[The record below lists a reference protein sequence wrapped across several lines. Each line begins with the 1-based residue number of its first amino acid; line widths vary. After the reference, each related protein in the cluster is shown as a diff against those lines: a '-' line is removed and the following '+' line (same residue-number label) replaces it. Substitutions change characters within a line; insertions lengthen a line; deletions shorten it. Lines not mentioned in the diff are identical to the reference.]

1 MQVRLAKV
9 RINNSKH
16 YTRRHVC
23 LTASG
28 IRAQSP
34 TYCRRPLLVAIFSL
48 LAGFSA
54 VAANE
59 DHRFSALESA
69 TYIGRF
75 ASDEVLLELDPSEET
90 EVKGLLKMNGTRY
103 VAKVLAETASAEGAF
118 SDGTNGWPL
127 KLTPSGDGLDVSA
140 GAFTGHLKRLTPK
153 PFVSRFVSGTDSP
166 QKIVI
171 EFDSGGTTQRG
182 TLSLGD
188 QGLPFTGV
196 VTDDTLQGTFTN
208 DGEEYPF
215 SVTRGKDVRSI
226 EFKTGAFTTTLTC
239 GIIYVVTPDS
249 LIRLRAQM
257 GVVDAA
263 RSRPSAQD
271 DSYTVTGIADDD
283 MLNIRSGPGKD
294 YPIVAQLANGTG
306 QVRITGES
314 VMNGD
319 ADWVPI
325 QFAGGK
331 GWVRPKFLVAKR
343 ADASSHKVVDSSPA
357 KELPTNLLKN
367 GDFQQRMARWG
378 TGKYEPRDELAW
390 GAARASY
397 KLDHDTAHNE
407 SPSFTIENR
416 SPRSEHVYRT
426 MSQRITGLRP
436 HSTYR
441 VVVWAKARNLA
452 NDAVFITTDLAWND
466 RIRLGSGTYDWTPF
480 TQNITTQNASF
491 IDFRIVMED
500 TGTIWLDDLGLYELG
515 R

>member
-1 MQVRLAKV
+1 M
-9 RINNSKH
+9 
-16 YTRRHVC
+16 
-23 LTASG
+23 
-28 IRAQSP
+28 
-34 TYCRRPLLVAIFSL
+34 